1 MESYSSKKPL
11 RLAVVGHT
19 NAGKTSLLRT
29 LLQDTA
35 FGEVSSRP
43 STTREVVAAHLLVA
57 GEPLVA
63 LYDTPG
69 LEDGLSLFAVL
80 EKMQDPKLRHDGPA
94 QIEAF
99 LHSELAQNDFEQ
111 EAKVLRQLLQSDA
124 AIYLID
130 ARDPV
135 LPKHQDELDIL
146 RRCGKPILPVLN
158 FTASEEANSPAW
170 TDALA
175 KVNLHGWV
183 EFDTVSLPEQGE
195 VTLFEHLSTLL
206 PKARDILRNLLA
218 ERSQRSEHKEL
229 AAKRIV
235 AELLLDVTAYAIT
248 VTDKSEHE
256 AVTRTMQKAI
266 SEREQACLQDL
277 LKVYG
282 FASDAVNLPEVS
294 VRAGQWQTDLF
305 SSDTFKAFGIKAGKG
320 VAAGGA
326 AGASV
331 DLLFG
336 GMTLGAGTVMGAV
349 AGGAWQTWQKY
360 GRNLKH
366 KMQGYYDVHVDE
378 AVIRLLAARQ
388 QQLIIALNKRGHA
401 AIEPLSILDNEQKFH
416 DSVKFKQFFRLGREH
431 PQWSSINSSQFVESH
446 ERDECVRLIL

>member
-1 MESYSSKKPL
+1 MAYYNRDNPL

-19 NAGKTSLLRT
+19 NTGKTSLLRT
-29 LLQDTA
+29 LLQDAA

-57 GEPLVA
+57 GEPSVA

-80 EKMQDPKLRHDGPA
+80 NELQDPKLRHDGPA
-94 QIEAF
+94 QIQQF
-99 LHSELAQNDFEQ
+99 LLSDLAHSDFEQ
-111 EAKVLRQLLQSDA
+111 EAKVLRQLLLSDA

-158 FTASEEANSPAW
+158 FTASAEANSQAW
-170 TDALA
+170 MDALA

-183 EFDTVSLPEQGE
+183 EFDTVSIPEQGE
-195 VTLFEHLSTLL
+195 VELFEHLSTLL
-206 PKARDILRNLLA
+206 PKARELLRNLLTD
-218 ERSQRSEHKEL
+218 RSQRAVHKEQ

-235 AELLLDVTAYAIT
+235 AELLLDVTAYAVT

-256 AVTRTMQKAI
+256 KITQAMQKTVSA
-266 SEREQACLQDL
+266 REQACLRDL
-277 LKVYG
+277 LNVYS
-282 FASDAVNLPEVS
+282 FTNDAVNLPEIS

-305 SSDTFKAFGIKAGKG
+305 SSETFKAFGVKAGKG

-366 KMQGYYDVHVDE
+366 KVQGYYDVHVDE

-388 QQLIIALNKRGHA
+388 QKLILALNKRGHA
-401 AIEPLSILDNEQKFH
+401 AIEPLNILDSEQKFQ
-416 DSVKFKQFFRLGREH
+416 DPVKFKQFFRLAREH
-431 PQWSSINSSQFVESH
+431 PQWSSINKATFVEGH
-446 ERDECVRLIL
+446 ERDECIRLIL